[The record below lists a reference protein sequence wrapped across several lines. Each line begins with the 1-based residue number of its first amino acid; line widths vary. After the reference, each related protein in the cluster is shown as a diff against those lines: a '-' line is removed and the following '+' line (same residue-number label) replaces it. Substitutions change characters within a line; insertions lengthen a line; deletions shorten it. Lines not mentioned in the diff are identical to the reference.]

1 MDVVS
6 LLATGLQVALNPVN
20 LLYCLI
26 GVSLGTAIGVLPG
39 VGPVITIALLL
50 PLSFGLPVESSII
63 LLAGIYY
70 GASYGGSTTSI
81 LVNLPGE
88 ASSAVTCIDGHQMAK
103 KGRAGAALAVAA
115 LGSFFAGTVG
125 TLLIALAGPP
135 LAAIAMRFGAA
146 EYAALVFAALLM
158 VATMTRGG
166 AVKGIGAALLGII
179 FGLAGADVM
188 TGVFRFTFGAPELRD
203 GIDFAALAVGLFAI
217 AEIIDNISSPSH
229 DNSSTSAIG
238 RLWPTKDDFRKAWP
252 AVLRGTGIGALLG
265 VLPGAG
271 VAMSSFSAY
280 MVEKNVA
287 KEPERFGE
295 GAIEGVAAPE
305 SANNAAAQTGFIPT
319 LLLGIPGSPV
329 MALLLGAF
337 MIHGVAPGPRM
348 MSEHAPLFW
357 GLIASMWI
365 GNLFLVLLNLP
376 LIGLWVR
383 LLKVPYHWLYVFV
396 LAFACVGVFTM
407 GSSAFQ
413 VYVLIFFGLLGYL
426 LKAAGLSPAL
436 FILGFILGPMFEEN
450 FRRAMAVSHGDPLVF
465 FRRPISLIFILLG
478 LAILALAMTSF
489 VRRGREEAAE
499 G

>member
-39 VGPVITIALLL
+39 VGPVITIARLL

-103 KGRAGAALAVAA
+103 QGRAGAALAVAA

-188 TGVFRFTFGAPELRD
+188 TGGFGLAFAAPEVRD

-329 MALLLGAF
+329 M
-337 MIHGVAPGPRM
+337 
-348 MSEHAPLFW
+348 
-357 GLIASMWI
+357 
-365 GNLFLVLLNLP
+365 
-376 LIGLWVR
+376 
-383 LLKVPYHWLYVFV
+383 
-396 LAFACVGVFTM
+396 
-407 GSSAFQ
+407 
-413 VYVLIFFGLLGYL
+413 
-426 LKAAGLSPAL
+426 
-436 FILGFILGPMFEEN
+436 
-450 FRRAMAVSHGDPLVF
+450 
-465 FRRPISLIFILLG
+465 
-478 LAILALAMTSF
+478 
-489 VRRGREEAAE
+489 
-499 G
+499 

>member
-1 MDVVS
+1 VDFLSFLQM
-6 LLATGLQVALNPVN
+6 GMQVALHPAN
-20 LLYCLI
+20 LLYCLL
-26 GVSLGTAIGVLPG
+26 GVTLGTAIGVLPG
-39 VGPVITIALLL
+39 VGPIITIALLL
-50 PLSFGLPVESSII
+50 PLSFGLSPETSII
-63 LLAGIYY
+63 LLAGVYY
-70 GASYGGSTTSI
+70 GASYGGSTTAI

-88 ASSAVTCIDGHQMAK
+88 ASSAVTGIDGHQMAK

-125 TLLIALAGPP
+125 TLLLAIAGPP
-135 LAAIAMRFGAA
+135 LAAVAVRFGAA

-166 AVKGIGAALLGII
+166 AIKGIGTALLGVI
-179 FGLAGADVM
+179 FGLAGSDVM
-188 TGVFRFTFGAPELRD
+188 TGVFRFTFGIPELRD
-203 GIDFAALAVGLFAI
+203 GVDFAVLAVGLFAI
-217 AEIIDNISSPSH
+217 AEIVGNTSSSAQATLQ
-229 DNSSTSAIG
+229 TSAISK
-238 RLWPTKDDFRKAWP
+238 LWPTRQDFREAWP
-252 AVLRGTGIGALLG
+252 AAVRGTGIGALLG

-280 MVEKNVA
+280 MVERNIA
-287 KEPERFGE
+287 KQPERFGH

-337 MIHGVAPGPRM
+337 MIHGVAPGPQM
-348 MSEHAPLFW
+348 MSDHAPLFW

-365 GNLFLVLLNLP
+365 GNLFLVVLNLP

-383 LLKVPYHWLYVFV
+383 LLEVPYRWLYVFV

-407 GSSAFQ
+407 GSSSFQ
-413 VYVLIFFGLLGYL
+413 IYTLVVFGFIGYL

-450 FRRAMAVSHGDPLVF
+450 FRRAMAIGHGDPLVF
-465 FRRPISLIFILLG
+465 LQRPISLTFILLG
-478 LAILALAMTSF
+478 ASVLIFATTGF